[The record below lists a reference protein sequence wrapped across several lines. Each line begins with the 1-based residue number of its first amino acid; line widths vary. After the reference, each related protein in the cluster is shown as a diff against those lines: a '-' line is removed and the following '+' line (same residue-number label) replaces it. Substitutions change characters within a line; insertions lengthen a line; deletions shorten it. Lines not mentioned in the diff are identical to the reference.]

1 MVKKENDVFKYF
13 FEEDGL
19 ALNSCWAIAEDKN
32 KKLWFGS
39 YGEGISVYD
48 GYKFRVLS
56 EKEGLV
62 HNEITK
68 LFSYG
73 NYMYVGTSDGVSK
86 IDITTFEI
94 ESWSVPAED
103 ELIRINGFFES
114 KGQVY
119 VGTYNTG
126 IYKLTEEQNQT
137 RLVKVNDHKN
147 IYAVFKDKDSI
158 YSSNQGFFT
167 KNNIA
172 DYLNE
177 KDSLSSEKLGYSII
191 WDHVKTKDDQIFAA
205 AWGIYDTNGGI
216 YEIKDD
222 ALISRASEFNIS
234 SKEVI
239 SLAYDPDFEK
249 LYAGTR
255 DAGLFEIALNPQ
267 IKFHE
272 MEGEKVLGFARTGNT
287 SAVLLK
293 DGIILKNAENIQSL
307 GLSQLK
313 QWQKNYVLN
322 TKLPLPK
329 HAG

>member
-1 MVKKENDVFKYF
+1 MPFYKITKLFLFSFLWFNVAFSQNFPSKNYTAANELPNNTVRALLVDSNNILWIGTDNGVVKKENDVFKYF

-167 KNNIA
+167 KNHIA

-191 WDHVKTKDDQIFAA
+191 WDHVKTKDNRIFAA

-216 YEIKDD
+216 YEIQDN
-222 ALISRASEFNIS
+222 AL
-234 SKEVI
+234 
-239 SLAYDPDFEK
+239 
-249 LYAGTR
+249 
-255 DAGLFEIALNPQ
+255 
-267 IKFHE
+267 
-272 MEGEKVLGFARTGNT
+272 
-287 SAVLLK
+287 
-293 DGIILKNAENIQSL
+293 
-307 GLSQLK
+307 
-313 QWQKNYVLN
+313 
-322 TKLPLPK
+322 
-329 HAG
+329 